1 MTFMPAPSALTTDG
15 LVKNNLAERSR
26 AEIISGAFPPGA
38 RIIEGKWAGRFGVA
52 QGSIREAINILAQD
66 GFVTKESGRSA
77 RVIHLSE
84 RAVTQLYELRG
95 AVEGLA
101 ARLAVSA
108 HSELTALQ
116 ATVDTMR
123 HSARREIAKACS
135 ITIYDFTS
143 DYARSRATPLY
154 WSTRAA
160 FCCPSLHL
168 CECE

>member
-1 MTFMPAPSALTTDG
+1 MPAPSALTADG
-15 LVKNNLAERSR
+15 LVKNNLAERFR
-26 AEIISGAFPPGA
+26 AEIISGALPPEHGLLRA
-38 RIIEGKWAGRFGVA
+38 SGHRD
-52 QGSIREAINILAQD
+52 LAWLRVPFAKRSTFWRRTD
-66 GFVTKESGRSA
+66 SSRESGRSA

-101 ARLAVSA
+101 ARLRLARIRNSR
-108 HSELTALQ
+108 LCRRRWTLCGTRQ
-116 ATVDTMR
+116 
-123 HSARREIAKACS
+123 RREIAKACS

-143 DYARSRATPLY
+143 NYARSRATLLY

-160 FCCPSLHL
+160 FCSPSLHL